1 MMARRQRNIRTKYKD
16 RIKIRTTNGRP
27 EIRPFGLTSICAK
40 LRTLCTMKL
49 KRRLSESKVDS
60 LKYARTNF
68 IFPPRLPKSKPPK
81 LGENPLRLSVSFA
94 KPGPLVF
101 WRARRCEYF
110 LRKTKFSE
118 PFQLNIKTS

>member
-68 IFPPRLPKSKPPK
+68 IFPPRLPKSKPPNTFFPTGL
-81 LGENPLRLSVSFA
+81 LGPPRMGFARGSSF
-94 KPGPLVF
+94 
-101 WRARRCEYF
+101 F
-110 LRKTKFSE
+110 LT
-118 PFQLNIKTS
+118 